1 LLFVKPRAEAKRQ
14 ALKAKGLKVSKAKPT
29 KADASPAVPK
39 SQLKTK
45 SKPASVDLKAIQE
58 RERKAKDKMTP
69 KNVAA
74 VAEGVTSA
82 VGGGAGGK
90 GKKAKKGRVT
100 M

>member
-1 LLFVKPRAEAKRQ
+1 
-14 ALKAKGLKVSKAKPT
+14 
-29 KADASPAVPK
+29 
-39 SQLKTK
+39 
-45 SKPASVDLKAIQE
+45 VDLKAIQE
-58 RERKAKDKMTP
+58 RERKAKDKVTP